1 MKGMDLEAYWVSLT
15 GICLK
20 KIRVCNWHVFIQE
33 FSNHFTINVNWSA
46 WESLKSLRGVLDL
59 FKCLKDHGMQGSTIT
74 IKLPYLITHVCQH
87 FGVHNVIG
95 QIKAY
100 VRCHTFYLVIFV
112 IICPKH
118 VFNYIEWKIA
128 NSAKKKRTVWRGFKA
143 LFFSHF

>member
-1 MKGMDLEAYWVSLT
+1 MKGMDVEAYWVSLT

-20 KIRVCNWHVFIQE
+20 KIRVFNWHVFIQE

-46 WESLKSLRGVLDL
+46 WESFKSLRGVLDL
-59 FKCLKDHGMQGSTIT
+59 FKCLKDYEMQGPTIT
-74 IKLPYLITHVCQH
+74 IKLPNLITHVCQH

-128 NSAKKKRTVWRGFKA
+128 NSGKKKRTVWRGFKA